1 MFITTATSVRRTA
14 GAAATIIFAMFAGT
28 AQAETISVGYYS
40 SDKHPLVS
48 SGLIN
53 FVEEVETRT
62 NGEITFKL
70 FPAGQLFKPR
80 DSVRSVAAGIADMA
94 QLVIPYHREEFPY
107 SQAINLPRGWGPW
120 ELTNT
125 FLRASTQDGLIRDEW
140 EKNNL
145 VPLVMASN
153 PSYEFHTIDTPLTS
167 PADIKGMKV
176 RSSGGLVD
184 DVVESM
190 GATPINITTPE
201 TFAALERNTIDSTI
215 YAFSNWK
222 GLNLQEVLGHT
233 TLGVPLPG
241 PSGIGFAISKAKFNA
256 LTPEQQ
262 SILLEAGRNASIA
275 AQTQILAQNVEA
287 LEEFKAGG
295 LKTYEWSSEDIAAM
309 TAGFGGIVATWIAAM
324 DNNGLDG
331 NAIVDELNAFHDAA
345 AADPKAIPAF
355 TAGN

>member
-1 MFITTATSVRRTA
+1 MFITTAKSVRRTA
-14 GAAATIIFAMFAGT
+14 GAAATVIFAMLAGT

-48 SGLIN
+48 GGLLS

-80 DSVRSVAAGIADMA
+80 DSVRSVAAGIADMT

-107 SQAINLPRGWGPW
+107 SQAINLPHGWGPW

-125 FLRASTQDGLIRDEW
+125 YIRASTQDGLIRDEW
-140 EKNNL
+140 KKNNL
-145 VPLVMASN
+145 VPLVLATN
-153 PSYEFHTIDTPLTS
+153 PSYEFHTIDTPLNS

-176 RSSGGLVD
+176 RSSGGVID
-184 DVVESM
+184 DVVQSM

-201 TFAALERNTIDSTI
+201 TFAALERKTIDATI

-241 PSGIGFAISKAKFNA
+241 PSGIGFAISSAKFNA

-262 SILLEAGRNASIA
+262 SIMLDAGRNASVT
-275 AQTQILAQNVEA
+275 AQTQILELNVKA

-295 LKTYEWSSEDIAAM
+295 LKVYEWSSEDIAAM
-309 TAGFGGIVATWIAAM
+309 TEGFGSIVSSWVAAM
-324 DNNGLDG
+324 DTNGLDG
-331 NAIVDELNAFHDAA
+331 NAVIAELGAFHDAA
-345 AADPKAIPAF
+345 DDPKAIPAF

>member
-1 MFITTATSVRRTA
+1 MLITTITRVRCTA
-14 GAAATIIFAMFAGT
+14 GVAAAATFAMLAGM

-48 SGLIN
+48 GGLKT

-62 NGEITFKL
+62 NGEISFKL
-70 FPAGQLFKPR
+70 FPAGQLFKPQ

-107 SQAINLPRGWGPW
+107 SQAINLPHGWSPW

-125 FLRASTQDGLIRDEW
+125 YLRASTQDGLIRQEW

-145 VPLVMASN
+145 VPLVMATN
-153 PSYEFHTIDTPLTS
+153 PSYEFHTIGTPLTS

-176 RSSGGLVD
+176 RSSGGVLD
-184 DVVESM
+184 DVVKSM
-190 GATPINITTPE
+190 GATPITIPTPE
-201 TFAALERNTIDSTI
+201 TFEALERKTIDSTI

-241 PSGIGFAISKAKFNA
+241 PSGIGFAISKAKFNT

-262 SILLEAGRNASIA
+262 NILLEAGRNASVA
-275 AQTQILAQNVEA
+275 AQTQILAENDAA

-295 LKTYEWSSEDIAAM
+295 LKLYEWSSEDIAAL
-309 TAGFGGIVATWIAAM
+309 TEGFSGIVGAWVAAM
-324 DNNGLDG
+324 DSNGLDG

-345 AADPKAIPAF
+345 VADPKAIPAF
-355 TAGN
+355 TSGN